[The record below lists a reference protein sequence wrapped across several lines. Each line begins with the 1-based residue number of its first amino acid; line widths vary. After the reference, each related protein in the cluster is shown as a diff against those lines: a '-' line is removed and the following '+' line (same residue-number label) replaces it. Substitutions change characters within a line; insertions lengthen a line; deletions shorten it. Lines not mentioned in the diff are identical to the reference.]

1 MNNKRFRK
9 LLSLVLLFGAAG
21 QLAAEDLP
29 QVRFETNRGTFD
41 VELYPSRAPITVK
54 NFLELVDAEF
64 YDNLIFHRVIAGF
77 MIQTG
82 GFDKNL
88 RYRDIEQTIVNES
101 PNGLFNKR
109 GYLAMARTS
118 DPDSASSQFFIN
130 VSDNSS
136 LNARGGRAG
145 YAVFGKVTQGW
156 DVVEDIEL
164 SDTTGRPGI
173 SEAVPDIP
181 VIILRARRLPLETT
195 GETAA
200 TGAGA
205 EPK

>member
-1 MNNKRFRK
+1 MITKCLRSLFG
-9 LLSLVLLFGAAG
+9 LVLLTLAAAPT
-21 QLAAEDLP
+21 LAEDLP

-41 VELYPSRAPITVK
+41 VELYPERAPITVA
-54 NFLELVDAEF
+54 NFLELVDAQF

-82 GFDKNL
+82 GFDKDL
-88 RYRDIEQTIVNES
+88 RYRDSERTIVNES

-109 GYLAMARTS
+109 GYLAMARTN

-130 VSDNSS
+130 VSNNSS

-145 YAVFGKVTQGW
+145 YAVFGKVTEGY

-164 SDTTGRPGI
+164 SDTTGKPGI

-181 VIILRARRLPLETT
+181 IVILRARRL
-195 GETAA
+195 
-200 TGAGA
+200 
-205 EPK
+205 